1 MTESTAPA
9 PSAPATLSARAV
21 LRLPNYRR
29 LWLGQLVSEAGDG
42 LTNLA
47 LLLLVNSIT
56 GSTAAIAAMAICL
69 AIPPLTIGLF
79 AGAYVDR
86 ADRRRIMLASDLLR
100 AIVVLGFVLVGSADR
115 LWLLFL
121 FAFVQSSIG
130 TFFAPARGAVI
141 PKVVP
146 REGLLAANSIAQAT
160 RVIAG
165 IVGAGLAG
173 LIIGL
178 AGVFWPAFVLDGLSF
193 LASFVLILGL
203 PAVVGRITPSPAATP
218 ASTSADATAAP
229 APAPTLGI
237 FASLTLGLS
246 RVAHSRLLSTTIA
259 SLAVVM
265 LGLGAVNVLFVPLM
279 TRVLVVSPAWF
290 GPLDMAQSA
299 SMILAAGMIGAIAAR
314 IPPTAIITIGL
325 VGVAVLIALTGAVT
339 AIWQVLLLMFLVGWF
354 VSPLQASVV
363 TLLQTNVVD
372 AERGRIMSVLNA
384 AMSAA
389 TVLSMAFAGIAGDL
403 VGVRNVFFLAGAI
416 VAVGAVISLIGFR
429 GMQRRP
435 VAEEGRLPALA
446 TSAAD

>member
-146 REGLLAANSIAQAT
+146 REGLLAANSVAQAT
-160 RVIAG
+160 RVI
-165 IVGAGLAG
+165 VGHRRGRPRGADHRPRRGV
-173 LIIGL
+173 L
-178 AGVFWPAFVLDGLSF
+178 AGVRARR
-193 LASFVLILGL
+193 
-203 PAVVGRITPSPAATP
+203 AVVPRLVRPDPRPAGRRRPDHAEPGGNARLDLRRRD
-218 ASTSADATAAP
+218 SAAAP
-229 APAPTLGI
+229 APTPGI

-429 GMQRRP
+429 GMQPRP
-435 VAEEGRLPALA
+435 VVEEGRLPALA

>member
-1 MTESTAPA
+1 MTDQAMPA
-9 PSAPATLSARAV
+9 ALSARDV

-146 REGLLAANSIAQAT
+146 SEGLLAANSVAQAT

-203 PAVVGRITPSPAATP
+203 PAVVGQISPSPAQTA
-218 ASTSADATAAP
+218 ASTSAGATVAP
-229 APAPTLGI
+229 APAPTPGI

-246 RVAHSRLLSTTIA
+246 RVAQSRLLSTTIA

-314 IPPTAIITIGL
+314 IRPTTIITIGL

-389 TVLSMAFAGIAGDL
+389 TVLSMAFAGIAGDV

-429 GMQRRP
+429 GTQPRP
-435 VAEEGRLPALA
+435 VVEEGRLPAFA
-446 TSAAD
+446 TPAVD

>member
-1 MTESTAPA
+1 MTESTAP
-9 PSAPATLSARAV
+9 APATLSARAV

-146 REGLLAANSIAQAT
+146 REGLLAANSVAQAT
-160 RVIAG
+160 RVISG

-203 PAVVGRITPSPAATP
+203 PSFVGRITPSPAATP
-218 ASTSADATAAP
+218 ASTSAATGAAP
-229 APAPTLGI
+229 APAPGI

-246 RVAHSRLLSTTIA
+246 RVAGSRLLSTTIA

-279 TRVLVVSPAWF
+279 TRVLAVSPAWF

-314 IPPTAIITIGL
+314 IRPTTIITIGL

-363 TLLQTNVVD
+363 TLLQTSVVD

-429 GMQRRP
+429 GTQPRP
-435 VAEEGRLPALA
+435 VVEEGRLPVFA
-446 TSAAD
+446 TPAVD

>member
-1 MTESTAPA
+1 MTDQAMPA
-9 PSAPATLSARAV
+9 ALSARDV

-100 AIVVLGFVLVGSADR
+100 AIVVLGFVLVGSADS
-115 LWLLFL
+115 LWLLFV
-121 FAFVQSSIG
+121 FAFAQASIG

-146 REGLLAANSIAQAT
+146 REGLLAANSVAQAT

-203 PAVVGRITPSPAATP
+203 PAVVGQITPSPAQTA
-218 ASTSADATAAP
+218 ASTSAGATVAP
-229 APAPTLGI
+229 APAPTPGI

-246 RVAHSRLLSTTIA
+246 RVAQSRLLSTTIA

-314 IPPTAIITIGL
+314 IRPTTIITIGL
-325 VGVAVLIALTGAVT
+325 VGVSVLIALTGAVT

-363 TLLQTNVVD
+363 TLLQTSVVD

-389 TVLSMAFAGIAGDL
+389 TVLSMAFAGIAGDV

-429 GMQRRP
+429 GTQPRP
-435 VAEEGRLPALA
+435 VVEEGRLPAFA
-446 TSAAD
+446 TPAVD

>member
-1 MTESTAPA
+1 MTESTAV
-9 PSAPATLSARAV
+9 APAALSARAV
-21 LRLPNYRR
+21 LRLPNFRR

-47 LLLLVNSIT
+47 LLLLVNELT
-56 GSTAAIAAMAICL
+56 GSTAALAAMAICL

-100 AIVVLGFVLVGSADR
+100 AIVVLGFVLVGSTDT

-121 FAFVQSSIG
+121 FAFAQASIG

-146 REGLLAANSIAQAT
+146 PEGLLAANSVAQAT
-160 RVIAG
+160 RVISG

-178 AGVFWPAFVLDGLSF
+178 AGVFWPAFVLDALSF

-203 PAVVGRITPSPAATP
+203 PAAVGQIEVATAP
-218 ASTSADATAAP
+218 ASTQPAAQP
-229 APAPTLGI
+229 GI
-237 FASLTLGLS
+237 GASLKLGLS
-246 RVAHSRLLSTTIA
+246 RVAGSRLLSTTIA

-265 LGLGAVNVLFVPLM
+265 LGLGAVNVLFVPLL
-279 TRVLVVSPAWF
+279 TRVLEVSPAWF
-290 GPLDMAQSA
+290 GPLDIAQSA

-314 IPPTAIITIGL
+314 FRPTTIITIGL
-325 VGVAVLIALTGAVT
+325 VGVAVLIALTGAVS

-354 VSPLQASVV
+354 VTPLQASVV
-363 TLLQTNVVD
+363 TLLQTSVVD

-384 AMSAA
+384 AMSGA
-389 TVLSMAFAGIAGDL
+389 TVLSMAFAGIAGDV

-416 VAVGAVISLIGFR
+416 VAVGAVISLVGFR
-429 GMQRRP
+429 GTERRP
-435 VAEEGRLPALA
+435 AVEEGRLPALS
-446 TSAAD
+446 TSATD

>member
-1 MTESTAPA
+1 MTESAAPA
-9 PSAPATLSARAV
+9 ASAPATLSARAV

-146 REGLLAANSIAQAT
+146 SEGLLAANSVAQAT

-178 AGVFWPAFVLDGLSF
+178 AGVF
-193 LASFVLILGL
+193 
-203 PAVVGRITPSPAATP
+203 
-218 ASTSADATAAP
+218 
-229 APAPTLGI
+229 
-237 FASLTLGLS
+237 
-246 RVAHSRLLSTTIA
+246 
-259 SLAVVM
+259 
-265 LGLGAVNVLFVPLM
+265 
-279 TRVLVVSPAWF
+279 
-290 GPLDMAQSA
+290 
-299 SMILAAGMIGAIAAR
+299 
-314 IPPTAIITIGL
+314 
-325 VGVAVLIALTGAVT
+325 
-339 AIWQVLLLMFLVGWF
+339 
-354 VSPLQASVV
+354 
-363 TLLQTNVVD
+363 
-372 AERGRIMSVLNA
+372 
-384 AMSAA
+384 
-389 TVLSMAFAGIAGDL
+389 
-403 VGVRNVFFLAGAI
+403 
-416 VAVGAVISLIGFR
+416 
-429 GMQRRP
+429 RRH
-435 VAEEGRLPALA
+435 
-446 TSAAD
+446 

>member
-1 MTESTAPA
+1 MTTWEPVPIIPPA
-9 PSAPATLSARAV
+9 QPAPATLSARAV

-100 AIVVLGFVLVGSADR
+100 SVTVLGFVLVGSTDS
-115 LWLLFL
+115 LWLLFIL
-121 FAFVQSSIG
+121 AFVQSSVG

-146 REGLLAANSIAQAT
+146 AEGLLAANSVAQAT
-160 RVIAG
+160 RVVSGIAG
-165 IVGAGLAG
+165 AGIAG
-173 LIIGL
+173 VLIGVL
-178 AGVFWPAFVLDGLSF
+178 GVFWPAFVLDSLSF

-203 PAVVGRITPSPAATP
+203 PAAVGRITRSATSESAPSDP
-218 ASTSADATAAP
+218 SAAP
-229 APAPTLGI
+229 AQPGI
-237 FASLTLGLS
+237 FESLKLGLS
-246 RVAHSRLLSTTIA
+246 RVAHSRLLSTTIL

-265 LGLGAVNVLFVPLM
+265 LGLGAVNVLFVPLLI
-279 TRVLVVSPAWF
+279 TVLEVSPAWF
-290 GPLDMAQSA
+290 GPVDLAQSA
-299 SMILAAGMIGAIAAR
+299 SMILAAGMIGAIASR
-314 IPPTAIITIGL
+314 VRPTTIVTVGL
-325 VGVAVLIALTGAVT
+325 VGVAVLISLTGLVT
-339 AIWQVLLLMFLVGWF
+339 AIWQVLLLMFVVGWF
-354 VSPLQASVV
+354 VSPLQAAVV
-363 TLLQTNVVD
+363 TMLQVNVVD

-384 AMSAA
+384 AMSGA
-389 TVLSMAFAGIAGDL
+389 TVLSMAFAGIAGDV

-416 VAVGAVISLIGFR
+416 VAVGAVISLVGFR
-429 GMQRRP
+429 GTAGRP
-435 VAEEGRLPALA
+435 VTDQGHLPAMPA
-446 TSAAD
+446 AAD

>member
-1 MTESTAPA
+1 MTDQAMPA
-9 PSAPATLSARAV
+9 ALSARDV

-100 AIVVLGFVLVGSADR
+100 AIVVLGFVLVGSADT
-115 LWLLFL
+115 LWLLFV
-121 FAFVQSSIG
+121 FAFAQASIG

-141 PKVVP
+141 PKTVP
-146 REGLLAANSIAQAT
+146 REGLLAANSVAQAT
-160 RVIAG
+160 RVISG

-203 PAVVGRITPSPAATP
+203 PAAVGRITPSPAATP
-218 ASTSADATAAP
+218 APASARAADAAP
-229 APAPTLGI
+229 SPGVV
-237 FASLTLGLS
+237 ASLKVGLS

-265 LGLGAVNVLFVPLM
+265 LGLGAVNVLFVPLL
-279 TRVLVVSPAWF
+279 TRVLEVSPAWF
-290 GPLDMAQSA
+290 GPLDMAQSV
-299 SMILAAGMIGAIAAR
+299 SMILAAGMIGAIATR
-314 IPPTAIITIGL
+314 IGPTTIITIGL

-363 TLLQTNVVD
+363 TLLQTSVVD

-384 AMSAA
+384 AMSGA
-389 TVLSMAFAGIAGDL
+389 TVLSMAFAGIAGDV

-429 GMQRRP
+429 GTQPRP
-435 VAEEGRLPALA
+435 VVEEGRLPAFA
-446 TSAAD
+446 TPAVD

>member
-1 MTESTAPA
+1 M
-9 PSAPATLSARAV
+9 
-21 LRLPNYRR
+21 
-29 LWLGQLVSEAGDG
+29 
-42 LTNLA
+42 
-47 LLLLVNSIT
+47 
-56 GSTAAIAAMAICL
+56 
-69 AIPPLTIGLF
+69 
-79 AGAYVDR
+79 
-86 ADRRRIMLASDLLR
+86 
-100 AIVVLGFVLVGSADR
+100 
-115 LWLLFL
+115 
-121 FAFVQSSIG
+121 
-130 TFFAPARGAVI
+130 
-141 PKVVP
+141 
-146 REGLLAANSIAQAT
+146 
-160 RVIAG
+160 
-165 IVGAGLAG
+165 
-173 LIIGL
+173 
-178 AGVFWPAFVLDGLSF
+178 
-193 LASFVLILGL
+193 
-203 PAVVGRITPSPAATP
+203 
-218 ASTSADATAAP
+218 
-229 APAPTLGI
+229 
-237 FASLTLGLS
+237 
-246 RVAHSRLLSTTIA
+246 AHSRLLSTTIA

-314 IPPTAIITIGL
+314 IRPTTIITIGL

-429 GMQRRP
+429 GMQPRP
-435 VAEEGRLPALA
+435 VVEEGRLPALA

>member
-1 MTESTAPA
+1 MTESAAPA
-9 PSAPATLSARAV
+9 ASAPATLSARAV

-146 REGLLAANSIAQAT
+146 REGLLAANSVAQAT

-203 PAVVGRITPSPAATP
+203 PAVVGQITPSPAQTA
-218 ASTSADATAAP
+218 ASTSAGATVAP
-229 APAPTLGI
+229 APAPTPGI

-246 RVAHSRLLSTTIA
+246 RVAQSRLLSTTIA

-314 IPPTAIITIGL
+314 IRPTTIITIGL

-389 TVLSMAFAGIAGDL
+389 TVLSMAFAGIAGDV

-429 GMQRRP
+429 GTQPRP
-435 VAEEGRLPALA
+435 VVEEGRLPALA
-446 TSAAD
+446 TAAVD

>member
-1 MTESTAPA
+1 
-9 PSAPATLSARAV
+9 
-21 LRLPNYRR
+21 
-29 LWLGQLVSEAGDG
+29 
-42 LTNLA
+42 
-47 LLLLVNSIT
+47 VNSIT

-146 REGLLAANSIAQAT
+146 REGLLAANSVAQAT

-203 PAVVGRITPSPAATP
+203 PAVVGRITPSPAVTA
-218 ASTSADATAAP
+218 ASTSTDAADAAP
-229 APAPTLGI
+229 APTPGI

-246 RVAHSRLLSTTIA
+246 RVAQSRLLSTTIA

-290 GPLDMAQSA
+290 GPLDMAQST

-314 IPPTAIITIGL
+314 IRPTTIITIGL

-384 AMSAA
+384 AMSGA

-429 GMQRRP
+429 GTARRP
-435 VAEEGRLPALA
+435 ATDEGRLPALPTPA
-446 TSAAD
+446 TD

>member
-9 PSAPATLSARAV
+9 QPAPASLSARSV

-218 ASTSADATAAP
+218 ASTSAATNSPAAP
-229 APAPTLGI
+229 PPTPGI

-429 GMQRRP
+429 GMQPRP
-435 VAEEGRLPALA
+435 VVEEGRLPALA

>member
-1 MTESTAPA
+1 MTDQAMPA
-9 PSAPATLSARAV
+9 ALSARDV

-100 AIVVLGFVLVGSADR
+100 AIVVLGFVLVGSADS
-115 LWLLFL
+115 LWLLFV
-121 FAFVQSSIG
+121 FAFAQASIG

-146 REGLLAANSIAQAT
+146 PEGLLAANSVAQAT
-160 RVIAG
+160 RVVAG

-178 AGVFWPAFVLDGLSF
+178 AGVFWPAFVLDALSF

-203 PAVVGRITPSPAATP
+203 PAAVGRIEAATSP
-218 ASTSADATAAP
+218 ASTQPAAQP
-229 APAPTLGI
+229 GI
-237 FASLTLGLS
+237 GSSLKLGLS
-246 RVAHSRLLSTTIA
+246 RVAGSRLLSTTIL

-279 TRVLVVSPAWF
+279 TRVLEVSPAWF
-290 GPLDMAQSA
+290 GPLDMAQSV
-299 SMILAAGMIGAIAAR
+299 SMILAAGMIGALATR
-314 IPPTAIITIGL
+314 FRPTTIITIGL
-325 VGVAVLIALTGAVT
+325 VGVSVLIALTGAVT

-363 TLLQTNVVD
+363 TLLQTSVVD

-384 AMSAA
+384 AMSGA

-429 GMQRRP
+429 GTARRP
-435 VAEEGRLPALA
+435 ATDEGRLPALPTPA
-446 TSAAD
+446 TD

>member
-1 MTESTAPA
+1 MTDQAMPA
-9 PSAPATLSARAV
+9 ALSARAV
-21 LRLPNYRR
+21 LRLPSYRR

-121 FAFVQSSIG
+121 FAFVKSSIG

-146 REGLLAANSIAQAT
+146 SEGLLAANSVAQAT

-203 PAVVGRITPSPAATP
+203 PAVVGQITPSPAQTA
-218 ASTSADATAAP
+218 ASTSAGATV
-229 APAPTLGI
+229 APAPTPTPGI

-246 RVAHSRLLSTTIA
+246 RVAQSRLLSTTIA

-314 IPPTAIITIGL
+314 IRPTTIITIGL

-389 TVLSMAFAGIAGDL
+389 TVLSMAFAGIAGDV

-429 GMQRRP
+429 GTQPRP
-435 VAEEGRLPALA
+435 VVEEGRLPAFA
-446 TSAAD
+446 TPAVD

>member
-1 MTESTAPA
+1 MTDQAMPA
-9 PSAPATLSARAV
+9 ALSARDV

-100 AIVVLGFVLVGSADR
+100 AIVVLGFVLVGSADT
-115 LWLLFL
+115 LWLLFV
-121 FAFVQSSIG
+121 FAFAQASIG

-146 REGLLAANSIAQAT
+146 REGLLAANSVAQAT
-160 RVIAG
+160 RVISG

-203 PAVVGRITPSPAATP
+203 PAAVGRITPSPTTAP
-218 ASTSADATAAP
+218 ASADEPAP
-229 APAPTLGI
+229 APAPTPGI
-237 FASLTLGLS
+237 GASLKVGLS
-246 RVAHSRLLSTTIA
+246 RVARSRLLSTTIL

-279 TRVLVVSPAWF
+279 TRVLEVSPAWF

-314 IPPTAIITIGL
+314 IRPTTIITIGL

-363 TLLQTNVVD
+363 TLLQTSVVD

-384 AMSAA
+384 AMSGA
-389 TVLSMAFAGIAGDL
+389 TVLSMAFAGIAGDV

-429 GMQRRP
+429 GTEPRP
-435 VAEEGRLPALA
+435 VVEEGRLPALP
-446 TSAAD
+446 TVAAD